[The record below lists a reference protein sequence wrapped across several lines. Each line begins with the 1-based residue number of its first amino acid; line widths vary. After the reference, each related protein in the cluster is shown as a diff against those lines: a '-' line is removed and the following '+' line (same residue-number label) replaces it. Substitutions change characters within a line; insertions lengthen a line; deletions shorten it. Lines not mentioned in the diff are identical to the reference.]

1 MTTEVENTI
10 PLEGL
15 ADPRFDSIT
24 RNKLLADHATLLFLL
39 SANYLKVTKKDLR
52 VMHSLGDGVY
62 CIDGKREPITQEIVD
77 QLNQK
82 MIESVTNEV
91 PIEVVN
97 IGRAEL
103 LKFFQEV
110 GREDKIGVLKAWQDH
125 FIPCIQF
132 EDYIDYRI
140 EEMCIDKKRLQVF
153 EIRLYDKGLL
163 LRFPT
168 LMSPN
173 KLGEWKDRPVLHDIF
188 TEAEE
193 WAKILKADNVAELN
207 NAILTQRISEI
218 RRINEGLHEKK
229 ISKIAQTLSNNF
241 NKKRVIL
248 IAGASSSNKTT
259 FAKRLCIQLRV
270 SGYGATLIEMDD
282 YFMDVQDIPVDKN
295 GKRDFEHISA
305 LNVPIL
311 SQRVHELL
319 EGKKIPQRKFNF
331 KQGKGIDSEDKFLT
345 LPSNNFLIL
354 EGIHGLNPELLTH
367 IGYDI
372 AVPLYVAA
380 LTPIHIDMNHRFPT
394 SDLRLI
400 RRCIR
405 DFQYRGMSIRKTI
418 QMWTTVRVGEERN
431 IFPYHM
437 NAEMF
442 FNSALVYEFSVY
454 TIFGRVLLSEATVPD
469 PDENPDSIESKQI
482 TEEARRLLG
491 LLSFFYPMS
500 PEEISKISCIREFI
514 GGSDLTY

>member
-1 MTTEVENTI
+1 MTEHEISV
-10 PLEGL
+10 PMEGL
-15 ADPRFDSIT
+15 ADPRFDSVT
-24 RNKLLADHATLLFLL
+24 RNKLLADHATLSFIL
-39 SANYLKVTKKDLR
+39 SAAYSKMFGRIIR

-62 CIDGKREPITQEIVD
+62 CIDSENSPITEEMAIKLSNKMKEIVTSS
-77 QLNQK
+77 
-82 MIESVTNEV
+82 I
-91 PIEVVN
+91 PIEKQS

-110 GREDKIGVLKAWQDH
+110 GRMDKVGVLKAWQDH
-125 FIPCIQF
+125 FIPCISYDGF
-132 EDYIDYRI
+132 IDYQI
-140 EEMCIDKKRLQVF
+140 EEMCTDKKRLQVF

-173 KLGEWKDRPVLHDIF
+173 KLAEWKDRPVLHQIF
-188 TEAEE
+188 TEAED
-193 WAKILKADNVAELN
+193 WAELLKADHVADVNE
-207 NAILTQRISEI
+207 AILNTRINEI

-229 ISKIAQTLSNNF
+229 ISKIAQELAKNF
-241 NKKRVIL
+241 SQKRVIL

-282 YFMDVQDIPVDKN
+282 YFMDVKDIPVDKN

-305 LNVPIL
+305 LNVAVL
-311 SQRVHELL
+311 SDRVHSLL
-319 EGKKIPQRKFNF
+319 KGESVPSRKFNF
-331 KQGKGIDSEDKFLT
+331 KAGKGEDNSSKPMV
-345 LPSNNFLIL
+345 LPNNNFLIL
-354 EGIHGLNPELLTH
+354 EGIHGLNPELISH
-367 IGYDI
+367 IGADI
-372 AVPLYVAA
+372 AIPLYVAA
-380 LTPIHIDMNHRFPT
+380 LTPMHIDMNHRFPT

-405 DFQYRGMSIRKTI
+405 DHQYRGMSVRKTI

-437 NAEMF
+437 NAAMF
-442 FNSALVYEFSVY
+442 FNSALVYELPVFS
-454 TIFGRVLLSEATVPD
+454 IFGRSLLCEATVPD
-469 PDENPDSIESKQI
+469 PDEDPESIESQQI

-491 LLSFFYPMS
+491 LLNFFYPLS
-500 PEEISKISCIREFI
+500 PERISKISCIREFI
-514 GGSDLTY
+514 GGSDLAY